1 MQVIKC
7 DVCSEWRHRKCEH
20 ILDIVSN
27 PNANWEYH
35 KCKEISSI
43 IMTVVLF
50 KKVLIGKR
58 SIVIAKFPQEA
69 KVIGEDVK

>member
-1 MQVIKC
+1 
-7 DVCSEWRHRKCEH
+7 
-20 ILDIVSN
+20 
-27 PNANWEYH
+27 
-35 KCKEISSI
+35 
-43 IMTVVLF
+43 MTVVLL

>member
-1 MQVIKC
+1 MYVQNGDTESVNTF
-7 DVCSEWRHRKCEH
+7 W
-20 ILDIVSN
+20 IVSN

-43 IMTVVLF
+43 IMTVVLL